1 MWSHIAVQATQAWLR
16 GRVRHLGQPALGLT
30 AALVLL
36 AGCDRSGLNL
46 GYVEGVVTYK
56 GAPLEKAGVLF
67 KPEKGPMAI
76 GTTDDQG
83 HFKLFTANRDGALV
97 GEHRVSISKTQQ
109 LAPQVA
115 GERFPRYQ
123 TKFLIPEKYGSPETS
138 ELSAT
143 VKRGKNQLEFNLN

>member
-1 MWSHIAVQATQAWLR
+1 MQIPHDWLR
-16 GRVRHLGQPALGLT
+16 GPVWRFGQLALGST
-30 AALVLL
+30 AALVLF

-46 GYVEGVVTYK
+46 GSVEGVVTYK

-67 KPEKGPMAI
+67 KPEKGPMAF

-83 HFKLFTANRDGALV
+83 HFRLSTANKDGALV

-109 LAPQVA
+109 LSPQVA

-143 VKRGKNQLEFNLN
+143 VKRGRNQLEFNLN